1 MAENG
6 AAYHTLP
13 LSKQDGV
20 RLPGEVELTPLSG
33 DSVLGVRYHAQGDT
47 LGPEVACLWITLLR
61 VRVCFALKPLLL
73 FSLPYLTSDLSK
85 PSYTYYGCDGE
96 CSVIFAGAQ
105 FRLVSF
111 QGHPDQR
118 GN

>member
-47 LGPEVACLWITLLR
+47 LGPEVACLWIKST
-61 VRVCFALKPLLL
+61 CMFCLKTPPAVLVA
-73 FSLPYLTSDLSK
+73 FSH
-85 PSYTYYGCDGE
+85 
-96 CSVIFAGAQ
+96 V
-105 FRLVSF
+105 
-111 QGHPDQR
+111 
-118 GN
+118 